1 MSILKSATVAQ
12 SVAFQPTSNRYRPH
26 MFLDIQLPPVVRN
39 VMYSLKQVRW
49 KSEGPPGRGGILS
62 S

>member
-26 MFLDIQLPPVVRN
+26 VPRYSIATSGEKCN
-39 VMYSLKQVRW
+39 VLT
-49 KSEGPPGRGGILS
+49 
-62 S
+62 